1 MYIYYIFIIYPSDDG
16 HLFRFH
22 LLGTVRRASI
32 NRKHKDPC
40 ARKGI
45 LGICLGLIQSGPTK
59 APVLHFTETSA
70 LISIDPVQV
79 YTSPSTAQ
87 VLSSPHPRLHALPSV
102 YLITAIMTG
111 VRCSFKIIL
120 IHLLL
125 KVKDAK
131 LFLKYVLVVWNSSLR
146 TLCVISGLI

>member
-1 MYIYYIFIIYPSDDG
+1 MYIYHIFIIYPSDDG

-45 LGICLGLIQSGPTK
+45 LGICLGLIQLGPTK
-59 APVLHFTETSA
+59 APVLDFRETSA

-111 VRCSFKIIL
+111 VRWNFKIIL

-146 TLCVISGLI
+146 TLCVVPGLV